1 MDQQMGMQLSGQ
13 SGGLFLVSVIVLA
26 VFFSLIVAA
35 LKVLIT
41 CKIFGKAGYHWAL
54 GFLILVPI
62 VNIIIPFYLAF
73 ADWPVHKELR
83 ASRQRLGEAP
93 S

>member
-1 MDQQMGMQLSGQ
+1 MDQQMGMQFS
-13 SGGLFLVSVIVLA
+13 GLFLVSVIVLA
-26 VFFSLIVAA
+26 VFLSLLVMAV
-35 LKVLIT
+35 KVLIT